1 MDTMQDTPL
10 IRPATFEDV
19 CTMLAFD
26 AYASSH
32 PERQCF
38 LEESVGKQQCWV
50 ALRAGAVIGYVVLT
64 YHFFDHGFVSLVVVA
79 PGHQRQGVASRLLA
93 AAEAACTTAKLFVS
107 TNQSNLAS
115 RQLILKAGFVPSG
128 VIENLDEHD
137 PELVYFKRIRA

>member
-1 MDTMQDTPL
+1 MPTPA
-10 IRPATFEDV
+10 ATLSV
-19 CTMLAFD
+19 S
-26 AYASSH
+26 ASLKS
-32 PERQCF
+32 
-38 LEESVGKQQCWV
+38 QQCWV